1 MIFLVALTSLVACNP
16 CVSVCSDMADYAEE
30 CGLTVTSE
38 EMATCKERAATV
50 AETSRDAC
58 ADVDAE
64 SLRDAWTCDDVAEN
78 FTNGTR

>member
-16 CVSVCSDMADYAEE
+16 CVSVCSELADYAEE
-30 CGLTVTSE
+30 GGLTVSSD
-38 EMATCKERAATV
+38 EMATCKDRAAKV
-50 AETSRDAC
+50 AETNGETC

-64 SLRDAWTCDDVAEN
+64 SLRDAWTCDDIAEN